1 MMDDRYRWVF
11 LIVIQD
17 MMWETWSLFMKGWAV
32 MATPGMAGYRRG
44 INDEN
49 NHLSN
54 QKLLTIDI
62 CHLAKFALT

>member
-1 MMDDRYRWVF
+1 MP
-11 LIVIQD
+11 
-17 MMWETWSLFMKGWAV
+17 
-32 MATPGMAGYRRG
+32 TPGMAGYRRG

-49 NHLSN
+49 NHLPN